1 MHSKKILLVE
11 DSPLPQMI
19 VKTVLRQLNCLVD
32 IATSG
37 EDSIVLCQQNHYD
50 LIFMDIGLPG
60 IDGIMAAK
68 LIREQEKHDHRVPII
83 ALTAHDDPII
93 KSKALEVGMDDYLIK
108 PLTILTAQD
117 VLDKYCHY
125 KNLNHY
131 PTNRKDHNQSR

>member
-11 DSPLPQMI
+11 DSPLPRMI
-19 VKTVLRQLNCLVD
+19 VKTVLQQLNCLVD
-32 IATSG
+32 IATTG

-60 IDGIMAAK
+60 IDGIMTAK
-68 LIREQEKHDHRVPII
+68 LIREQEKYGHRVPII
-83 ALTAHDDPII
+83 ALTAHDDSIM

-125 KNLNHY
+125 KNSNNYFTTREDYNH
-131 PTNRKDHNQSR
+131 RK